1 MRTKTSVGIAAA
13 ILVALQGLP
22 AFAHTQVADSNPQDG
37 ATVDAA
43 PEEVWVKFGSV
54 PPPGEQPMA
63 INGGVLEV
71 FDACGEQVSSGETEM
86 NQLQNQ
92 LTVASDGNRAGRYEI
107 IWTVEASDGEAQ
119 AGLIDFNVTEGSG
132 CDYIAR
138 RDSLKDV
145 DEGLDIKSVKATPL
159 GDTTKIQVKLK
170 KPINCKALGARSDN
184 GLGLSFDRNADD
196 ADDYTG
202 SFGCKNGKFKLALTE
217 AGDDVVIKSYRATLT
232 PKGNVL
238 TTKVKTADLG
248 DGDHL
253 DLYATSNSEADE
265 CDEEP
270 AEGETAP
277 VCADRAP
284 DLGVLRVN

>member
-1 MRTKTSVGIAAA
+1 MRRTKTSVGIAAA

-22 AFAHTQVADSNPQDG
+22 AFAHTEVADSNPQDG

-43 PEEVWVKFGSV
+43 PDEVWVKFGSV

-71 FDACGEQVSSGETEM
+71 FDSCGEQVSSGETEM

-119 AGLIDFNVTEGSG
+119 AGLIDFNVSEGSD
-132 CDYIAR
+132 CAYISR

-145 DEGLDIKSVKATPL
+145 DEGFDIKSVKATPT
-159 GDTTKIQVKLK
+159 GGSTKIQVKLK
-170 KPINCKALGARSDN
+170 KAITCKALGRRSDD
-184 GLGLSFDRNADD
+184 GLWLSFDRNADE

-202 SFGCKNGKFKLALTE
+202 SFACMKGRFKLLLTE
-217 AGDDVVIKSYRATLT
+217 AGSDAIIGISRATLT
-232 PKGNVL
+232 PKGNALV
-238 TTKVKTADLG
+238 TSVKTADLG
-248 DGDHL
+248 AGEHL
-253 DLYATSNSEADE
+253 DLYANSKSGADE
-265 CDEEP
+265 CEDDP
-270 AEGETAP
+270 AP
-277 VCADRAP
+277 ICSDRAP
-284 DLGVLRVN
+284 DLGVLRAF